1 MLKSI
6 MLMEIEMKIKIVILL
21 VLFWVIYQFSDNWS
35 RDLRNVAKNIAPKDP
50 DYQAYTPPKND

>member
-1 MLKSI
+1 
-6 MLMEIEMKIKIVILL
+6 MKIKIVILI

-35 RDLRNVAKNIAPKDP
+35 SDLGNIAKNMAPKDP